1 MVVDGIRSWVRSSPG
16 THIWLLI
23 IGITSLV
30 IASASEGLEAFL
42 LHRNSSNIHELNKH
56 PLESLLISGF
66 WIETPSS
73 FALYAVLFEVVHANV
88 ERWLGTLRWLCV
100 VAVAHVAATLISQEI
115 LLHAIESHSAPR
127 SMKHVVDIGVSYGLA
142 GAVGVLTYRVPRPW
156 RWLYL
161 VGAVAFFAVPL
172 LTGGTFTD
180 IGHAIALGLGL
191 ACWSLARDRPPW
203 RWDAGRARRAAL
215 EAAGAARQAAG
226 AAREAAGAA
235 RQRTGAARQRTGATR
250 QESGAARRGSGAARG
265 TALSRKDAPGRPRS
279 RPPRSRR

>member
-1 MVVDGIRSWVRSSPG
+1 MRGLPGYRLRVVVDGIRSWVRSSPG

-42 LHRNSSNIHELNKH
+42 LHRTSSNIHELNKH

-66 WIETPSS
+66 WIVSPSS
-73 FALYAVLFEVVHANV
+73 FALYAVLFELFHANV

-100 VAVAHVAATLISQEI
+100 VAVAHVAATLISQQI
-115 LLHAIESHSAPR
+115 LLRAIESHSAPR

-191 ACWSLARDRPPW
+191 ACWSLTRDRPPW
-203 RWDAGRARRAAL
+203 RWDPGRARRAAL
-215 EAAGAARQAAG
+215 EAAGTARQAAEAARQAAGTARQAAG
-226 AAREAAGAA
+226 AAKDA
-235 RQRTGAARQRTGATR
+235 
-250 QESGAARRGSGAARG
+250 
-265 TALSRKDAPGRPRS
+265 ALSRRDAPGRPRS